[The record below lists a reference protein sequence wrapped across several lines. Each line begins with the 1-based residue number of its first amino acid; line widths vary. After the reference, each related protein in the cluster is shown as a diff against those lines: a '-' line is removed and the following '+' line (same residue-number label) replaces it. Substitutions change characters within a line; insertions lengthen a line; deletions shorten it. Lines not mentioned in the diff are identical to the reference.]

1 MDRLSEEKQLNINKT
16 FENQQKYINGH
27 IIPIIQKSINKD
39 IFPVDDGIIRH
50 IIYEQHHHQRE
61 ELLNRTRSE
70 TWLDIKKRWRHA
82 NSRCSDVSKSQIVC
96 FMFLLVIFII

>member
-1 MDRLSEEKQLNINKT
+1 M
-16 FENQQKYINGH
+16 Y
-27 IIPIIQKSINKD
+27 IIPIAQKSINKD

-50 IIYEQHHHQRE
+50 IIYERHHHQRE

-70 TWLDIKKRWRHA
+70 MWLDIKKRQKYANLRH
-82 NSRCSDVSKSQIVC
+82 SDVSKNQIIC